1 MAEQPISLKYTGKG
15 VDILG
20 RAILGYILIAITL
33 GIYFPWFMNSML
45 KYICENVRS
54 EHAAGDISHTVEFS
68 GVGVDLLG
76 RFILWY
82 ILIIITIGIYSP
94 WAINNMYRYIV
105 ENIKIKPNA
114 D

>member
-20 RAILGYILIAITL
+20 RALLGYILILITL
-33 GIYFPWFMNSML
+33 GFYFPWFMNSML
-45 KYICENVRS
+45 KYICANVRA
-54 EHAAGDISHTVEFS
+54 ENTAGSISHTVEFS
-68 GVGVDLLG
+68 GAGVDLLG
-76 RFILWY
+76 RFILWLILSY
-82 ILIIITIGIYSP
+82 ITLGIYSP
-94 WAINNMYRYIV
+94 WAINNMYKYIV